1 MYKTNLY
8 GVSEIKQNDNGDS
21 VEISLPLTSD
31 NGQFKLVLKKE
42 NSLSKTL
49 GYIDIVNTLNN
60 DVYWSSADYNRE
72 NFNKSPDLG
81 NDIRLKLQNNGDLVV
96 YSGTD
101 TQKASFNSSWTST
114 YGTHKP
120 WTGGAD
126 KKPYNLKLTDKGKL
140 EIKDKNGAIIWSTTY
155 MWESY
160 ATPFSIPL
168 VSTDEGGDF
177 PIKYPASFTLGN
189 GSPDNSLIKT
199 YYNQFYK
206 GKDVP
211 IDFKPFKIVSFGY
224 LLDIN
229 KIRFLNRASQGNG
242 ILDIEKNPGS
252 GNEGLF
258 VFNNQICASPDD
270 SYLPLGDY
278 GYLEKYDA
286 GTQVRNVLVCLI
298 KNEEKFC
305 KKLTK
310 GNYAFQSDSFEC
322 ARSATQFQLA
332 VPQTIVQNQY
342 VALGG
347 VVGNERVDAN
357 LNRMANDGNFV
368 MAAVNNDF
376 LIEYPESYP
385 GFKLVTKK
393 DSQGR
398 DYQEPDPSG
407 SNKLWN
413 IGRERSRCDSDHYFW
428 LTTPFGTW
436 MLTSNN
442 FNYFSTI
449 DSHNKFYD
457 ILPIC
462 VSLANCSGKFSLS
475 VDGEKLSLDVP
486 KCISIGIQNC
496 SADSGNLPTQNCI
509 DYFKY
514 QNKITDQ
521 SSYNYNSEMTKFCI
535 EKGKYQDPAFAR
547 LCACFLPT
555 QVYQDYI
562 NTVLEGLPQAQR
574 DQVETALTQPAPCI
588 YPACSLES
596 AETLPQYKFKRGESC
611 TSNAYQFCISNKE
624 IKLAADA
631 DIAGNV
637 SADTM
642 INCIQ
647 QQFRSDGTPIE
658 GGVDIS
664 KKKSSNTLW
673 IILGIIFVVLII
685 LYFVFFKNR
694 LAK

>member
-8 GVSEIKQNDNGDS
+8 GASEVKQNDNGDS
-21 VEISLPLTSD
+21 VEINLPLTSD
-31 NGQFKLVLKKE
+31 NGQFRLVMSKVFA
-42 NSLSKTL
+42 NQQKTL
-49 GYIDIVNTLNN
+49 GYIYIENTLNN
-60 DVYWSSADYNRE
+60 DIYWFSADYNRK
-72 NFNKSPDLG
+72 NFNDSPDLG

-101 TQKASFNSSWTST
+101 TQKASFNSSWTSK

-120 WTGGAD
+120 WTGGVD

-140 EIKDKNGAIIWSTTY
+140 EIRDKNGAVIWSTTY
-155 MWESY
+155 MWESEV
-160 ATPFSIPL
+160 TPFSIPL

-177 PIKYPASFTLGN
+177 PIKYPSNFGLGN
-189 GSPDNSLIKT
+189 GTPDNSLIKT

-211 IDFKPFKIVSFGY
+211 IDFKPFKIVSLGY
-224 LLDIN
+224 LKDLGKAIDIQN
-229 KIRFLNRASQGNG
+229 ISEGNG
-242 ILDIEKNPGS
+242 VLDIEKDPGS
-252 GNEGLF
+252 GDQGLF
-258 VFNNQICASPDD
+258 VFRTQLCFGPTD
-270 SYLPLGDY
+270 YFLPLGDY
-278 GYLEKYDA
+278 SYFAKYTNYPDE
-286 GTQVRNVLVCLI
+286 RNLLVCLI
-298 KNEEKFC
+298 KNEEKYC

-310 GNYAFQSDSFEC
+310 GNYAFQSDSYKC
-322 ARSATQFQLA
+322 DRATQFQLA

-347 VVGNERVDAN
+347 IVGDNREDAN
-357 LNRMANDGNFV
+357 LNRMNFDSQFV

-376 LIEYPESYP
+376 LIEYPKSYP

-393 DSQGR
+393 DSRGR
-398 DYQEPDPSG
+398 DYQEPDGSG

-413 IGRERSRCDSDHYFW
+413 IGRESSTCDSDHYFW
-428 LTTPFGTW
+428 FTTPFGTW

-535 EKGKYQDPAFAR
+535 EKGKYQDPAYAR

-562 NTVLEGLPQAQR
+562 NTILEGLPQAQR

-588 YPACSLES
+588 YPACALES